1 MEVIFCLL
9 FHFIDFDTILVMELI
24 STYHQK
30 SSTIIISLQHTDVFV
45 QVSEIFILVPSLL
58 GLKGN
63 LEMTLASR
71 LSTQVKDN
79 SLKST
84 DFRIFLYSM
93 LSKRIVSFRHR
104 NLYNQLIIYK
114 LKCLN
119 GIQSFCVSL
128 FQANLGNMDKKSEQ
142 WKMIGGNMALV
153 QVWSC
158 FSI

>member
-24 STYHQK
+24 STYHLK

-114 LKCLN
+114 LIINACMEFK
-119 GIQSFCVSL
+119 VSVYL
-128 FQANLGNMDKKSEQ
+128 FFRQ
-142 WKMIGGNMALV
+142 I
-153 QVWSC
+153 
-158 FSI
+158 

>member
-114 LKCLN
+114 LIINACMEFK
-119 GIQSFCVSL
+119 VSVYL
-128 FQANLGNMDKKSEQ
+128 FFRQ
-142 WKMIGGNMALV
+142 I
-153 QVWSC
+153 
-158 FSI
+158 